1 MNFKSGFI
9 SIIGK
14 TNVGKSTL
22 LNYVLGEKIAIVSDK
37 PQTTRNR
44 ILGIK
49 NSPNA
54 QMIFLDTP
62 GIHKAKPQLNRYM
75 VKEATKTYSDVDI
88 ILLLVQANTGI
99 GDGDRFVIETLE
111 KIKAPVVLVIN
122 KIDLVEKKSL
132 LPLIDQFSKLYDF
145 KSIIPIS
152 ALSGQGVDQLI
163 KEIKGLL
170 PFGPKYF
177 PEEMI
182 TDLPERFIVAEIIRE
197 KIFHLTSQEIP
208 YSVAVVINDF
218 KEREGVNTI
227 FIRAAIHVEKP
238 SQKGIL
244 IGKKGGM
251 LKRIGQLAR
260 IDIENLLDA
269 KVYLELLVRV
279 EKDWSKDI
287 KALRKLGYR

>member
-1 MNFKSGFI
+1 MELKSGFI
-9 SIIGK
+9 SIIGN

-49 NSPNA
+49 NNPNA

-75 VKEATKTYSDVDI
+75 VKEAIKTYSDVDI

-99 GDGDRFVIETLE
+99 ADGDRFVIETLE
-111 KIKAPVVLVIN
+111 KVKTPVILVVN
-122 KIDLVEKKSL
+122 KIDLIRKESL
-132 LPLIDQFSKLYDF
+132 LPLIDEFSKLYDF

-152 ALSGQGVDQLI
+152 ALSGQGVDLLI
-163 KEIKGLL
+163 KEIEGLL
-170 PFGPKYF
+170 PLGPKYF

-208 YSVAVVINDF
+208 YSVAVVIDDF
-218 KEREGVNTI
+218 KEREDANTI
-227 FIRAAIHVEKP
+227 FIRATIHVEKP

-244 IGKKGGM
+244 IGKKGSMLKEIGM
-251 LKRIGQLAR
+251 LAR
-260 IDIENLLDA
+260 VDIENLLDA
-269 KVYLELLVRV
+269 KVYLELWVRV

>member
-1 MNFKSGFI
+1 MKFKSGFI

-49 NSPNA
+49 NTPGA
-54 QMIFLDTP
+54 QMVFLDTP

-75 VKEATKTYSDVDI
+75 VKEAIKTCIDMDI
-88 ILLLVQANTGI
+88 ILLLVEANTRM
-99 GDGDRFVIETLE
+99 GDSDRFVIETL
-111 KIKAPVVLVIN
+111 KKVKAPVILVLN
-122 KIDLVEKKSL
+122 KIDLIRKEFL

-152 ALSGQGVDQLI
+152 ALSGEGVCQLI
-163 KEIKGLL
+163 EDIEGLL

-197 KIFHLTSQEIP
+197 KIFRLTSQEIP
-208 YSVAVVINDF
+208 YSVAVVIDDF
-218 KEREGVNTI
+218 KERENENTI
-227 FIRAAIHVEKP
+227 FIRATIHVEKP

-244 IGKKGGM
+244 IGRKGNM
-251 LKRIGQLAR
+251 LKEVGKLAR

-269 KVYLELLVRV
+269 KVYLELWVRV
-279 EKDWSKDI
+279 EKDWSKDVR
-287 KALRKLGYR
+287 ALRKLGYR

>member
-1 MNFKSGFI
+1 MELKSGFI
-9 SIIGK
+9 SIIGN

-49 NSPNA
+49 NNPNA

-75 VKEATKTYSDVDI
+75 VKEAIKTYSDVDI

-99 GDGDRFVIETLE
+99 ADGDRFVIETLE
-111 KIKAPVVLVIN
+111 KVKTPVILVVN
-122 KIDLVEKKSL
+122 KIDLIRKESL
-132 LPLIDQFSKLYDF
+132 LPLIDEFSKLYGF

-152 ALSGQGVDQLI
+152 ALSGEGICQLI
-163 KEIKGLL
+163 EEIEGLL

-177 PEEMI
+177 PEEMS

-197 KIFHLTSQEIP
+197 KIFHLTSQ
-208 YSVAVVINDF
+208 
-218 KEREGVNTI
+218 
-227 FIRAAIHVEKP
+227 
-238 SQKGIL
+238 
-244 IGKKGGM
+244 
-251 LKRIGQLAR
+251 
-260 IDIENLLDA
+260 
-269 KVYLELLVRV
+269 
-279 EKDWSKDI
+279 
-287 KALRKLGYR
+287 

>member
-9 SIIGK
+9 SIIGN

-22 LNYVLGEKIAIVSDK
+22 LNYVLGEKIAIVSNK

-49 NSPNA
+49 NNPIA

-75 VKEATKTYSDVDI
+75 VKEAIKTYSDVDI
-88 ILLLVQANTGI
+88 ILLLVEANTGI
-99 GDGDRFVIETLE
+99 ADGDRFVIETLE
-111 KIKAPVVLVIN
+111 NVKIPIILVLN
-122 KIDLVEKKSL
+122 KIDLIRKESL
-132 LPLIDQFSKLYDF
+132 LPLIDQCSKLYDF

-152 ALSGQGVDQLI
+152 ALSGQGVNLLI
-163 KEIKGLL
+163 KEIEGLL

-227 FIRAAIHVEKP
+227 FIRATIHVEKP

-244 IGKKGGM
+244 IGKKGSM

-287 KALRKLGYR
+287 RALRKLGYG